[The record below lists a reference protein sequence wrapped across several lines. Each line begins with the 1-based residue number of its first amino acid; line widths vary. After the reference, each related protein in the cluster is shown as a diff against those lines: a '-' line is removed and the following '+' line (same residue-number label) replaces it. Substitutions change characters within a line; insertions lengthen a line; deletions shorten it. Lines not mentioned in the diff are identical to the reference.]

1 MRIIAHAVP
10 VGLIISVLSVSVS
23 LAAGL
28 KGDPMTTIIPRPVH
42 CEIRDGEFRLTEKTE
57 VLLAPAVREV
67 ENVADLMLSY
77 INRSTGY
84 SLSTKPLPP
93 GESHENAIVIRL
105 TEDTSV
111 RNPEGYLLEITPRG
125 VLLSAR
131 EPRGLFYAVQTV
143 LQLLPPEVFAA
154 ERGSRNDWTLPALT
168 IRDYPRFIYRGMHL
182 DVSRH
187 FFPAWFIK
195 RYIDLIALH
204 KMNVFHWHLTDDN
217 GWRIEIKRYP
227 KLVDVSAWRVDR
239 EDEPWRGREPQ
250 EAGEKATYG
259 GYYTQD
265 EIREIVAYAAARH
278 VTVIPEIE
286 MPGHS
291 SEVLA
296 AYPELSCTGGP
307 FTVATGGYWPNI
319 DIFCGGNDSVFVFIE
334 NVLSEVMGLFPGKY
348 IHIGGDE
355 ADKRRWRECAKCQAR
370 ISNEGLQDEEEL
382 QSYFI
387 RHVEKFLIA
396 HNRRLIGWDEIL
408 EGGLAPEATV
418 MSWRGVDG
426 GIEAAK
432 MGHDVV
438 MTPTSHCYFDY
449 YQADPEFEPEA
460 IGGFTTLKRVY
471 SLEPVPSELTDRE
484 ASHVLGAQGNVWTE
498 FIPTPSH
505 AEYMSVPRM
514 SALAEVVWTPSE
526 DRQWEDFRQRLDL
539 HFKRLAALAVN
550 YSKGSYAVEIR
561 TIPGPDQK
569 SLQVILSSEQSD
581 PTIRYTLDGTEPTTE
596 SQEYTHP
603 VALKATST
611 VRAGVFL
618 DGELEEWAAGKTV
631 VLHKAVGRRVE
642 YKNAYTDRIVSDDSF
657 LVDGLQGSLNPIDG
671 YWQAFEG
678 NDLDVLL
685 DLGEVV
691 PVQTLFTTF
700 LDGKGSIIIAPST
713 VVFEVSENGKDF
725 SELEEIEREVVE
737 QKDILVREKH
747 VAVLNEPARVRYIR
761 IKATNGRVC
770 PPGYLE
776 EGMPAWLYIDEIV
789 VE

>member
-296 AYPELSCTGGP
+296 AYPELSCTGGQ

-657 LVDGLQGSLNPIDG
+657 LVDGLQG
-671 YWQAFEG
+671 
-678 NDLDVLL
+678 
-685 DLGEVV
+685 
-691 PVQTLFTTF
+691 
-700 LDGKGSIIIAPST
+700 
-713 VVFEVSENGKDF
+713 
-725 SELEEIEREVVE
+725 
-737 QKDILVREKH
+737 
-747 VAVLNEPARVRYIR
+747 
-761 IKATNGRVC
+761 
-770 PPGYLE
+770 
-776 EGMPAWLYIDEIV
+776 
-789 VE
+789 